1 MEEKMQKRGGKE
13 MEIQFIGIIEFDG
26 PVSQFKAVMGDLEK
40 LTANGLKIGT
50 WPTPEHPAKSM
61 MIDTIPL
68 PEHPGRGLKIETIP
82 LPEHHLP
89 GIYPVAR
96 HLSRSMV
103 DKLTK
108 GMPKFKLIKDIYG
121 GIRCA
126 HLHLHDE
133 VVLLNEAGFKEVI
146 QFVAKDLAGRL
157 AETTDYTK
165 TVGAISHLDR

>member
-1 MEEKMQKRGGKE
+1 MEEKTQKRSGTE
-13 MEIQFIGIIEFDG
+13 MGIQFTGIIEFDG
-26 PVSQFKAVMGDLEK
+26 PVSQFKEVMGGLGK

-50 WPTPEHPAKSM
+50 WPTPEHPAKGM

-68 PEHPGRGLKIETIP
+68 PENLA
-82 LPEHHLP
+82 

-108 GMPKFKLIKDIYG
+108 GMPKFKLIKDING

-133 VVLLNEAGFKEVI
+133 VVLLDEAGFKEVI

-157 AETTDYTK
+157 AETTDYTD
-165 TVGAISHLDR
+165 TVGAIRNLGRGAR